1 MSGDPKTLG
10 AAIQKT
16 GEVMTQVGA
25 ELQTGST
32 DVKALAEQLTA
43 AANELTAALPKTA
56 DAPPEN
62 SLPQVPEEEVKE
74 GQEGMGEDGELKQL
88 TGEGPT
94 HFAWRQADREG
105 VEAGDRSE
113 GLRDDVGDVATE
125 GVERQL
131 EFDRK
136 LGDRTQV

>member
-105 VEAGDRSE
+105 VEPLQAE
-113 GLRDDVGDVATE
+113 GGGKKKKRRGGKSQRAWKKNKK
-125 GVERQL
+125 GGRQSKK
-131 EFDRK
+131 R
-136 LGDRTQV
+136 R